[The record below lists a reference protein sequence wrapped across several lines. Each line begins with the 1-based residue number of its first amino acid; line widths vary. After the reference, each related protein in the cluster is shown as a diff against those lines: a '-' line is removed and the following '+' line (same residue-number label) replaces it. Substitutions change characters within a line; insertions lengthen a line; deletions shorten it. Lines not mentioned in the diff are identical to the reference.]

1 MKTKRFLSLL
11 LALVLSLSLAAPAF
25 AAKPQAFPQKHISL
39 SSGGSVGPFAVT
51 PGGGKYLQVWFRNF
65 SGAEVTVMLMDE
77 SNTVVLKAITVKKD
91 SGAQNKLVYPL
102 LTPDLP
108 TKYYIRFQ
116 AEGGAQVVGDVAAA
130 QYDNLTAR
138 PSEGEPAPLVG
149 LPVRL
154 FENGSVNER
163 AGTYET
169 NKFTTTPGNGRY
181 INVWYGNDTDDDVT
195 INLYRTDKT
204 GPVSSV
210 KPGHYD
216 WYRAMWYTG
225 SDTEAVTYYIRVEGK
240 NHAPVSGCL
249 LVTQE
254 LYLYDEPLIK
264 SGSGSGRTSDFT
276 VTPGNGKYIK
286 VWYENKADHDVT
298 ISLHREDR
306 LDYVDL
312 MTVKANGGTN
322 VMWCP
327 VSDTEPV
334 SYHIRYNGKNSY
346 PVLGHLRVTEEAV
359 KTN

>member
-11 LALVLSLSLAAPAF
+11 LAVVMSFSMAVPVF

-51 PGGGKYLQVWFRNF
+51 PGSGKYLQVWFRNF
-65 SGAEVTVMLMDE
+65 SGAEVTVMLMNE
-77 SNTVVLKAITVKKD
+77 SNTIVLKAMTVKKN

-102 LTPDLP
+102 LDPNLP

-138 PSEGEPAPLVG
+138 PGEGEPAPLVRM
-149 LPVRL
+149 PVRL
-154 FENGSVNER
+154 FENGFVDGR
-163 AGTYET
+163 TGTYET

-181 INVWYGNDTDDDVT
+181 IDVWYYNDTDDDVT

-210 KPGHYD
+210 KASHYNS
-216 WYRAMWYTG
+216 YRVIWYTG
-225 SDTEAVTYYIRVEGK
+225 SNTEAVTYYIRVEGK

-249 LVTQE
+249 LVTQD
-254 LYLYDEPLIK
+254 LYLYDDPLIK
-264 SGSGSGRTSDFT
+264 VGSGSHRTSDFSL
-276 VTPGNGKYIK
+276 TPGNGKYIK
-286 VWYENKADHDVT
+286 VWYENKADHDVNVF
-298 ISLHREDR
+298 LRREND
-306 LDYVDL
+306 LGYVDYI
-312 MTVKANGGTN
+312 TVKANGGTN

-334 SYHIRYNGKNSY
+334 SYHVQFASKNSY
-346 PVLGHLRVTEEAV
+346 PLLGHLRVTEEAF